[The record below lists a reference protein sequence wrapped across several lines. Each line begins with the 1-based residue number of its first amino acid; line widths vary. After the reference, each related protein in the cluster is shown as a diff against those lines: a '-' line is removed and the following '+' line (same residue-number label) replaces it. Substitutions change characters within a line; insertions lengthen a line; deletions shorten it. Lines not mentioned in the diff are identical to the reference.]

1 MNQIDDIDDLHL
13 NCACMKLH
21 HLKALLAIGES
32 GSFTGAATA
41 LKMSQSS
48 LSHAI
53 AEFERELGVSLLARD
68 RRGARVT
75 EVGTRISAHARQ
87 ALAAVDAIQAEAD
100 STRGM
105 LSGRIRIGSIPSA
118 AVSLV
123 PKVVAHFSRRHP
135 GVEIVLLEEPS
146 QGMQQ
151 LTDWLHSGMIDIAL
165 VELPIADLKA
175 VPLMADEFCLIA
187 SARSQHATRGR
198 ISVRELAS
206 EPFIMSRYVSER
218 LIRRAYARHKIPL
231 SIRFDVQDLS
241 TLVSLVREGLGI
253 SIVPRVAFPETPPG
267 VALLPLS
274 PQIRRELGFAVES
287 PERASPALAEFVRSL
302 RELSAESR
310 RPSS

>member
-1 MNQIDDIDDLHL
+1 
-13 NCACMKLH
+13 MKLH
-21 HLKALLAIGES
+21 HLRALLAIGDN
-32 GSFTGAATA
+32 GSFTGAATT
-41 LKMSQSS
+41 LEMSQSS

-53 AEFERELGVSLLARD
+53 AEFEKELGVSLLARD
-68 RRGARVT
+68 RRGARLT

-87 ALAAVDAIQAEAD
+87 ALAAMDAIQAEAD

-105 LSGRIRIGSIPSA
+105 LSGRVRIGSIPSA
-118 AVSLV
+118 AVSFV

-151 LTDWLHSGMIDIAL
+151 LTDWLHNGTIDIAL
-165 VELPIADLKA
+165 VELPIAALRS
-175 VPLMADEFCLIA
+175 VSLMADEFCVITA
-187 SARSQHATRGR
+187 AGSQLATRGR
-198 ISVRELAS
+198 TSVRELAS

-218 LIRRAYARHKIPL
+218 LVRGAYARHKISL
-231 SIRFDVQDLS
+231 SVRFEVQDLS

-274 PQIRRELGFAVES
+274 PQIRRELGFALGS
-287 PERASPALAEFVRSL
+287 PERASPALSEFVRAL
-302 RELSAESR
+302 RELSAAKR
-310 RPSS
+310 RP

>member
-1 MNQIDDIDDLHL
+1 
-13 NCACMKLH
+13 MKLH

-41 LKMSQSS
+41 LEMSQSS

-68 RRGARVT
+68 RRGARLT

-87 ALAAVDAIQAEAD
+87 ALATVAAIQAEAD

-151 LTDWLHSGMIDIAL
+151 LTDWLRSGMIDIAL

-187 SARSQHATRGR
+187 PARSQLATRGR

-231 SIRFDVQDLS
+231 SVRFDVQDLS

-267 VALLPLS
+267 VALLPVL

-287 PERASPALAEFVRSL
+287 PERASPALAEFVRAL
-302 RELSAESR
+302 RELSAGNR
-310 RPSS
+310 RPSN